1 MWSEQRE
8 LSWVLLQ
15 TVYQLQ
21 FLVFTLL
28 HCSKGALKKK
38 SSRGSK
44 KNSTRMPTKGKKEKA
59 GKKPLAFVVKRTNE
73 AALRTVH
80 GDTTS
85 LCTHT
90 HCESASHPR

>member
-1 MWSEQRE
+1 MSSPTNS
-8 LSWVLLQ
+8 LSV
-15 TVYQLQ
+15 TIPSVH
-21 FLVFTLL
+21 TA
-28 HCSKGALKKK
+28 ALFKRSSKKK

-44 KNSTRMPTKGKKEKA
+44 KNSTRMPTKGKNEKA
-59 GKKPLAFVVKRTNE
+59 GKKKIAFVVKRTNE

-90 HCESASHPR
+90 HCENASHPQ